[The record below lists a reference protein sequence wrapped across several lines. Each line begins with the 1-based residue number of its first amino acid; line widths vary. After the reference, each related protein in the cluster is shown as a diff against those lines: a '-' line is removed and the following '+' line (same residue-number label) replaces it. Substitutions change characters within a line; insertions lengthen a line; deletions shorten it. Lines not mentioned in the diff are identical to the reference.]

1 MSGSLKG
8 LVALVTGATSGIGL
22 GIAHSLAKRGCS
34 IVVNGL
40 GDAKVFENL
49 KEDFA
54 RQHGVDTHFSGEDL
68 AKLSDIQKL
77 HNDVLKLYPRG
88 LDILVNNA
96 GFQHVCPVESF
107 PTETWDAM
115 IAVMLTAPFH
125 LTQRFLPRMRVKGW
139 GRIINMSSTHGHVAS
154 ANKSAYISAKH
165 GIIGFTKTVAI
176 ETAGSGVTCNAICPG
191 YVETPLS
198 MKQVEDRSRDQGIT
212 LEEAKAQI
220 VGVHASKQPVK
231 LEHIGEM
238 AAFLC
243 SPAADQMTGA
253 SLVVDGGWTA
263 Q

>member
-1 MSGSLKG
+1 MPGSLKG

-22 GIAHSLAKRGCS
+22 GIAHSLARRGCS

-40 GDAKVFENL
+40 GDAKLFAEI
-49 KEDFA
+49 KEDFVK
-54 RQHGVDTHFSGEDL
+54 QHGVDTHFSGENL
-68 AKLSDIQKL
+68 AKLSEIQKL
-77 HNDVLKLYPRG
+77 HGDVIKLYPRG
-88 LDILVNNA
+88 VDILVNNA

-107 PTETWDAM
+107 PTEKWDSM

-125 LTQRFLPRMRVKGW
+125 LTQMFLPHMRTKGW
-139 GRIINMSSTHGHVAS
+139 GRIINMSSCHGHVAS
-154 ANKSAYISAKH
+154 ANKSAYVSAKH
-165 GIIGFTKTVAI
+165 GIIGLTKTVAI

-191 YVETPLS
+191 YVETPLFI
-198 MKQVEDRSRDQGIT
+198 KQAEDRSRDQGIT
-212 LEEAKAQI
+212 LEQAKAQI
-220 VGVHASKQPVK
+220 VSVHASGQPVK